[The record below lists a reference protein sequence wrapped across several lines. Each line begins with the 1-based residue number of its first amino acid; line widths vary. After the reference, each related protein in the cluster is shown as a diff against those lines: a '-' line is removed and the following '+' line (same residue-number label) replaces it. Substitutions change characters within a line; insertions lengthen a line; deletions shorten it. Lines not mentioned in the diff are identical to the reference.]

1 MTESGIQRS
10 KIAFR
15 AQKKCYV
22 IHTNIASLRSDAM
35 ACSSSPLKNS
45 KLMICFLFCPNHKDT
60 SLSPQLGGGGGYPQ
74 ELMNL
79 SGCSHLQGHP
89 TNTNVCQGLG
99 EGSSEGK
106 LEDKRKGAIAQP
118 WLSFSISAGSSP
130 TKHQQWNKPLLVK
143 ILSLWQY
150 PRNLGA
156 PGHKAHDSPHSR
168 LDGVTFVV
176 VLELLY

>member
-60 SLSPQLGGGGGYPQ
+60 SLSPQLGGGGGGTLRNSWICPDAAICKVIPQ
-74 ELMNL
+74 TLTSARDLGRAVLKGSWRTKGRGLLLNLDFLSALVLGHPPPSTSNETSLCWSRYCHCDSTPGIWELLATRRMIPL
-79 SGCSHLQGHP
+79 IPGWMESHL
-89 TNTNVCQGLG
+89 L
-99 EGSSEGK
+99 
-106 LEDKRKGAIAQP
+106 
-118 WLSFSISAGSSP
+118 
-130 TKHQQWNKPLLVK
+130 
-143 ILSLWQY
+143 
-150 PRNLGA
+150 
-156 PGHKAHDSPHSR
+156 
-168 LDGVTFVV
+168 
-176 VLELLY
+176 

>member
-1 MTESGIQRS
+1 MATQLVVTVTHVFCQIRRHRAFSLMTESGIQRS

-118 WLSFSISAGSSP
+118 
-130 TKHQQWNKPLLVK
+130 
-143 ILSLWQY
+143 
-150 PRNLGA
+150 
-156 PGHKAHDSPHSR
+156 
-168 LDGVTFVV
+168 
-176 VLELLY
+176 

>member
-1 MTESGIQRS
+1 MPWHVAAAPW
-10 KIAFR
+10 KIANSWFVSCFVPTTR
-15 AQKKCYV
+15 
-22 IHTNIASLRSDAM
+22 TLLFLPSLEV
-35 ACSSSPLKNS
+35 
-45 KLMICFLFCPNHKDT
+45 
-60 SLSPQLGGGGGYPQ
+60 GGGYPQ

-106 LEDKRKGAIAQP
+106 LEDKRKGAIAQS